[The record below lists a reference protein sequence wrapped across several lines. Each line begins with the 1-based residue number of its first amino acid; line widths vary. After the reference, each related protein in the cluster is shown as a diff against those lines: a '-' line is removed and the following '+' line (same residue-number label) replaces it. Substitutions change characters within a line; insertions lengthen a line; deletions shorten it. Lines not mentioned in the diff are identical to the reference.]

1 MISALTK
8 APHSLSYR
16 QKMEGYS
23 EAILH
28 KIGLRKREVIVVI
41 MEMQMIRLGYFLFT
55 IKLNSKFYSKNH
67 NMRYVTITKV

>member
-8 APHSLSYR
+8 VPHSLSYR

-28 KIGLRKREVIVVI
+28 KIGPKKREVMLI
-41 MEMQMIRLGYFLFT
+41 MIQMIRLGCFHFT
-55 IKLNSKFYSKNH
+55 IKLNSKFNSKKNK
-67 NMRYVTITKV
+67 MRFPTIGIV